1 MDRRTKLLILLGLI
15 AILILFLFLLLWRPT
30 QKATPTPKP
39 TPVAEDTTPEETTPP
54 EPTREERAEAE
65 RASVSSIRTL
75 SETFAE
81 RYGSYSAEAN
91 FANLTDV
98 LVLMTPSFAAET
110 QAFIDTA
117 EQPTDYYGVTTR
129 VVSTK
134 VLSQDEAAGTATVE
148 VSTQR
153 EEAIGSA
160 QNLTVS
166 YETLTLELVYLEG
179 SWLVDSAEW
188 E

>member
-1 MDRRTKLLILLGLI
+1 MDRRTKILILLAII
-15 AILILFLFLLLWRPT
+15 AIALLILFLLFWRPAK
-30 QKATPTPKP
+30 QETPTPAP
-39 TPVAEDTTPEETTPP
+39 TPVTEQPEPIDTTPP

-81 RYGSYSAEAN
+81 RYGSYSTEAN

-117 EQPTDYYGVTTR
+117 EQPTEYYGVTTR
-129 VVSTK
+129 VVSTN
-134 VLSQDEAAGTATVE
+134 VVEQDELAGTATVE

-153 EEAIGSA
+153 EEAIDSA
-160 QNLTVS
+160 QNISVK
-166 YETLTLELVYLEG
+166 YQTLTLELVYLND
-179 SWLVDSAEW
+179 SWLVDSAQW